1 ADPGLKITI
10 IEAGVAPGGGAWLGG
25 QLMAPMIIRKPAHS
39 LLNELTIPYEDEG
52 SYVVVKHA
60 ALFTSTILSKV
71 LLMPNVR
78 MFNATA
84 AEDLI
89 IRTDALNPSGKRIG
103 GVVTNWTLVSLNHN
117 HQSCMDP
124 STVTAPIVCSFAG
137 HDGPFGAASVKRLVS
152 SGLINKLGDMRALDM
167 NLAEDAVVN
176 ATRGT
181 YARDYFFKI

>member
-1 ADPGLKITI
+1 
-10 IEAGVAPGGGAWLGG
+10 
-25 QLMAPMIIRKPAHS
+25 
-39 LLNELTIPYEDEG
+39 
-52 SYVVVKHA
+52 
-60 ALFTSTILSKV
+60 
-71 LLMPNVR
+71 

-181 YARDYFFKI
+181 YARGQVYPGLIVGGVELAELDGHPRMGPTFGAMLASGTKAAHEALKVLASLKNC